1 MTLVTNRGFRA
12 HELRRVTRLVLHHQA
27 TLLEAWQTTLVL
39 ETEPIA
45 MHVTVTED
53 KLIVDL
59 ADGRSLGIPL
69 AWYPRLVHG
78 TPEERQHW
86 QLLGDGYVIEWP
98 DLDEHIGVEG
108 LLAGRRSGES
118 LQSFERW
125 LTARRSPTE

>member
-1 MTLVTNRGFRA
+1 M
-12 HELRRVTRLVLHHQA
+12 
-27 TLLEAWQTTLVL
+27 TTLVL

-59 ADGRSLGIPL
+59 ADGRSLGVPL

-78 TPEERQHW
+78 TPAERQHW
-86 QLLGDGYVIEWP
+86 ELLGDGYAIEWP
-98 DLDEHIGVEG
+98 ELDEHIGVEG

-118 LQSFERW
+118 PQSFKRW
-125 LTARRSPTE
+125 LASRCARPE